1 LRREN
6 NEVEEDLEMLNGRDE
21 GMKEMVR
28 NDRGILFGGV
38 RCGLKDRKIELRG
51 EIKYE
56 GMGEV
61 GIDGDRVDEGG
72 LRDGYEGDV

>member
-1 LRREN
+1 EN
-6 NEVEEDLEMLNGRDE
+6 NELEDHLEMLNGGHE
-21 GMKEMVR
+21 GMKDMVR

-38 RCGLKDRKIELRG
+38 RCGLKDRKIELSG

-61 GIDGDRVDEGG
+61 GIDRDRVDEGG
-72 LRDGYEGDV
+72 LTHGYEGDV